1 MLIRRDLIDRYK
13 SLPVCII
20 EANPQRKI
28 NGKNGWED
36 SSTLWIT
43 ECVSYVKDWN
53 AGNKIGRITL
63 TGVYTEFNVLTWSS
77 GIAGLTVGRDG
88 NIWFSEAWA
97 DKIGHITPSGAV
109 TEFSISPSPFT
120 VYPWGITT
128 GPDGNIWF
136 TGYYSGMIGCVTP
149 SGSVSYFS
157 IPTPDSGPVGITTG
171 PDGNIW
177 FTEYWGQKIGRLRV
191 QLVLLPIVLRQ

>member
-53 AGNKIGRITL
+53 A
-63 TGVYTEFNVLTWSS
+63 
-77 GIAGLTVGRDG
+77 D
-88 NIWFSEAWA
+88 
-97 DKIGHITPSGAV
+97 IGHRPITGE
-109 TEFSISPSPFT
+109 TRKL
-120 VYPWGITT
+120 
-128 GPDGNIWF
+128 GN
-136 TGYYSGMIGCVTP
+136 V
-149 SGSVSYFS
+149 
-157 IPTPDSGPVGITTG
+157 
-171 PDGNIW
+171 
-177 FTEYWGQKIGRLRV
+177 
-191 QLVLLPIVLRQ
+191 